1 MSLFLNVRA
10 WFLSCSPS
18 VAKSHLHLLPIFLRL
33 SLMLGGEM
41 DCRSRRINITNIKR
55 TSIWTVYRTMEPV
68 DHHDPSLRTALCICA
83 GVPTQR
89 PWSWH
94 AHCRVPY
101 EHGHKVTHMVI
112 KQKNRNS
119 TPTQSSHRQDTHGDW
134 RIKRTP
140 TQNKSHTHT
149 YRLHALLSSSGL
161 AVACEEGPGRQ
172 PIVVQQTDDHN
183 YHYSHHHNY
192 DYYLNKLQFSCK
204 TRNREKII
212 SIFHTIAK
220 ILNFQ

>member
-1 MSLFLNVRA
+1 MFINEIWITATFS
-10 WFLSCSPS
+10 SQ
-18 VAKSHLHLLPIFLRL
+18 KTGLLIIMHSKKKKNWL
-33 SLMLGGEM
+33 
-41 DCRSRRINITNIKR
+41 
-55 TSIWTVYRTMEPV
+55 MEPV
-68 DHHDPSLRTALCICA
+68 DHHDPSLGTALCICA

-94 AHCRVPY
+94 AHYRVPY

-140 TQNKSHTHT
+140 TQNKIHTHT

-204 TRNREKII
+204 TRKQRENYLHI
-212 SIFHTIAK
+212 SHNCK
-220 ILNFQ
+220 KKKKK

>member
-1 MSLFLNVRA
+1 
-10 WFLSCSPS
+10 
-18 VAKSHLHLLPIFLRL
+18 
-33 SLMLGGEM
+33 
-41 DCRSRRINITNIKR
+41 
-55 TSIWTVYRTMEPV
+55 
-68 DHHDPSLRTALCICA
+68 
-83 GVPTQR
+83 
-89 PWSWH
+89 
-94 AHCRVPY
+94 
-101 EHGHKVTHMVI
+101 MVI

-140 TQNKSHTHT
+140 TQNKTRTHT

-204 TRNREKII
+204 TRKQRENQLHISHNCRSYKIFTF
-212 SIFHTIAK
+212 SIENEWFPCANSLLGCRGWLPGQCYAVAK
-220 ILNFQ
+220 VVIVHRKSQVFLKKKIRNAKQKNAHNFSRCYSNSARLIGH